1 MSLTYD
7 SAAQQL
13 GVVRSTYARWVAPH
27 GQPPR
32 AVALACAALAAG
44 LEPWPARHRFWVRRD
59 IAAKFGSYRDIF
71 AAHGV
76 KFEDEG

>member
-1 MSLTYD
+1 MTPSDLRKWQAHMSLTYD

-32 AVALACAALAAG
+32 AVALACAAVAAG
-44 LEPWPARHRFWVRRD
+44 LEPWPGKATVQAPAKRARSTRP
-59 IAAKFGSYRDIF
+59 
-71 AAHGV
+71 
-76 KFEDEG
+76 